1 MGEGA
6 RAVGPLRTGSL
17 ESLRERNRLRVIDAL
32 RTRGA
37 ISRADIARQTGL
49 SRSTVS
55 SLVGDLQ
62 AAGLVIERETDG
74 TAAAGP
80 QGGRPPVLL
89 ALDQSAGAVVGL
101 DFGHDHLRVAV
112 ADLSYAILAETYAEL
127 EVDTAAHDAL
137 DTAARLVAELVEETG
152 VERGRVLAAGMG
164 LPGPIDR
171 ESGLVHSQPILPS
184 WIGLDPAAEM
194 EERLGLPVHLD
205 NDANVGAL
213 GESTFGV
220 GRGSHVMAYL
230 RLAAGIGA
238 GLVINGRPFRGARGI
253 AGEIGHVLVDPQGP
267 ICRCGNRG
275 CLETFVAGPA
285 LCDLLRRS
293 HGVLTVPQLL
303 ELAADGDPGC
313 QRVIADA
320 GGVVGRAVADLCNY
334 LNPDLVVVGGELSTA
349 GDLLIEPM
357 REAVKRFAIPA
368 AVEDVEI
375 VAGTLGARAELLGA
389 LALAGHESEDPLTTP
404 IHHTRSVP
412 TSTTSVAH
420 ASPSAR

>member
-1 MGEGA
+1 
-6 RAVGPLRTGSL
+6 VGQLRTGSL

-62 AAGLVIERETDG
+62 AAGLVVERVAES
-74 TAAAGP
+74 AAPASP
-80 QGGRPPVLL
+80 QGGRPPVLV

-101 DFGHDHLRVAV
+101 DFGHDSLRVAI

-127 EVDTAAHDAL
+127 EVDTAAQDAL
-137 DTAARLVAELVEETG
+137 DTAARLVGELIEEAG
-152 VERGRVLAAGMG
+152 VERDRVLAAGMG
-164 LPGPIDR
+164 LPGPIER
-171 ESGLVHSQPILPS
+171 ESGVVHSPILPS
-184 WIGLDPAAEM
+184 WVGLNPANEM
-194 EERLGLPVHLD
+194 EERLELPVHLD

-220 GRGSHVMAYL
+220 GRGTHVMAYL
-230 RLAAGIGA
+230 RLSAGIGA

-285 LCDLLRRS
+285 LFELLRRS
-293 HGVLTVPQLL
+293 HGPLTVHDLL
-303 ELAADGDPGC
+303 RLAEEGDAGC
-313 QRVIADA
+313 QRVLADA
-320 GGVVGRAVADLCNY
+320 GRVVGRAVADLCNY
-334 LNPDLVVVGGELSTA
+334 LNPDLVVVGGDLSVA
-349 GDLLIEPM
+349 GDVLLEPM
-357 REAVKRFAIPA
+357 REAVRRFAIPA

-375 VAGTLGARAELLGA
+375 VAGTLGGRAELLGA
-389 LALAGHESEDPLTTP
+389 LALAGHESEDPLTIP
-404 IHHTRSVP
+404 VP
-412 TSTTSVAH
+412 NMSHPTGGG
-420 ASPSAR
+420 AR

>member
-1 MGEGA
+1 
-6 RAVGPLRTGSL
+6 VGQLRTGSL

-62 AAGLVIERETDG
+62 AAGLVVERVAES
-74 TAAAGP
+74 AAPASP
-80 QGGRPPVLL
+80 QGGRPPVLV

-101 DFGHDHLRVAV
+101 DFGHDSLWVAV

-127 EVDTAAHDAL
+127 EVDTAAQDAL
-137 DTAARLVAELVEETG
+137 DTGARLVSELIEEAG
-152 VERGRVLAAGMG
+152 VERDRVLAAGMG
-164 LPGPIDR
+164 LPGPIER
-171 ESGLVHSQPILPS
+171 ESGLVHSPILPS
-184 WIGLDPAAEM
+184 WVGLNPANEM
-194 EERLGLPVHLD
+194 EERLELPVHLD

-230 RLAAGIGA
+230 RLSAGIGA

-285 LCDLLRRS
+285 LCELLRRS
-293 HGVLTVPQLL
+293 HGPLTVHDLL
-303 ELAADGDPGC
+303 RLAEEGDAGC
-313 QRVIADA
+313 QRVLADA
-320 GGVVGRAVADLCNY
+320 GRVVGRAVADLCNY
-334 LNPDLVVVGGELSTA
+334 LNPDLVVVGGDLSVA
-349 GDLLIEPM
+349 GDVLLEPM
-357 REAVKRFAIPA
+357 REAVRRFAIPA

-375 VAGTLGARAELLGA
+375 VAGTLGGRAELLGA
-389 LALAGHESEDPLTTP
+389 LALAGHESEDPLTIP
-404 IHHTRSVP
+404 VP
-412 TSTTSVAH
+412 NMSHPTGGG
-420 ASPSAR
+420 AR

>member
-1 MGEGA
+1 
-6 RAVGPLRTGSL
+6 VGQLRTGSL

-62 AAGLVIERETDG
+62 AAGLVVERVAES
-74 TAAAGP
+74 AAPVSP
-80 QGGRPPVLL
+80 QGGRPPVLV
-89 ALDQSAGAVVGL
+89 ALDQSAGAVIGL
-101 DFGHDHLRVAV
+101 DFGHDSLRVAV
-112 ADLSYAILAETYAEL
+112 ADLSYAILAETSVEL
-127 EVDTAAHDAL
+127 EVDTAAQDAL
-137 DTAARLVAELVEETG
+137 DTAARLVDELIDEAR

-171 ESGLVHSQPILPS
+171 ASGLVHSQPILPS
-184 WIGLDPAAEM
+184 WVGLDPAVEM
-194 EERLGLPVHLD
+194 EERLELPVHLD

-238 GLVINGRPFRGARGI
+238 GLVINGRPFRGASGI
-253 AGEIGHVLVDPQGP
+253 AGEIGHVLVDPNGP

-285 LCDLLRRS
+285 LCELLRRS
-293 HGVLTVPQLL
+293 HGPITVPDLL
-303 ELAADGDPGC
+303 RLAAEGDAGC
-313 QRVIADA
+313 QRVLADA
-320 GGVVGRAVADLCNY
+320 GRVVGRAVADLCNY
-334 LNPDLVVVGGELSTA
+334 LNPDLVVVGGDLSVA
-349 GDLLIEPM
+349 GDVLLEPL
-357 REAVKRFAIPA
+357 REAVRRFAIPA

-375 VAGTLGARAELLGA
+375 VAGTLGGRAELLGA
-389 LALAGHESEDPLTTP
+389 LALAGHESEDPLTIP
-404 IHHTRSVP
+404 VP
-412 TSTTSVAH
+412 NMSHPTGGG
-420 ASPSAR
+420 AR